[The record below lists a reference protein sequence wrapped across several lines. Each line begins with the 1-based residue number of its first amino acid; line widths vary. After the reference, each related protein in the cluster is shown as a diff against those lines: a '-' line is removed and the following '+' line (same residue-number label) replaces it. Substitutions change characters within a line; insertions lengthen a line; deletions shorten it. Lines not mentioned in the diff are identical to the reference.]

1 MYSKN
6 EQLSSN
12 IDWFCFINEYPIHVA
27 SNGSMLPRRFAKIK
41 EMEDVWKIVS
51 SLPTNQEI
59 NYELDFVQPLE
70 GYEYLENTDLVNHIE
85 KRIPDWLKK
94 FNLTLKQMLY
104 SWHFLEAARR
114 GFYSFYWD
122 EEKQYYRYIAG
133 PTSPQL
139 TPTKQ
144 FNIYT
149 TYPSFTPSILNK
161 IDIVSFLECEC
172 QQIWPPSRNNFI

>member
-27 SNGSMLPRRFAKIK
+27 SNGSMLPRNFAKVK
-41 EMEDVWKIVS
+41 DMKDVWQVVN
-51 SLPTNQEI
+51 SLPINQDI
-59 NYELDFVQPLE
+59 NYELGFVQSLE
-70 GYEYLENTDLVNHIE
+70 GYEYLENTDLAKYLEAHI
-85 KRIPDWLKK
+85 PNWLKK
-94 FNLTLKQMLY
+94 LNLTLKQMLY

-122 EEKQYYRYIAG
+122 DEKMFYRYIAG

-139 TPTKQ
+139 TPTQ
-144 FNIYT
+144 PFNMYKT
-149 TYPSFTPSILNK
+149 SPLFTPSTLNK
-161 IDIVSFLECEC
+161 SDIISFLEYKC
-172 QQIWPPSRNNFI
+172 QQIWPPVDNGL